1 MQWDASAPQ
10 SGFSTSAKTW
20 LPVASNYKTVN
31 VQTEL
36 ADPNSLLNWHKKLIV
51 MRRTRD
57 AVRDGGM
64 VMLDTANPS
73 VLSYVRTAP
82 PGHHNIVVALNMT
95 AQPQKITLDLKEA
108 GIQQTAMKTLLTN
121 EPSLMGA
128 TSTSITLP
136 PFASWVGEVQMQ

>member
-1 MQWDASAPQ
+1 MLLTTRATALMYYGEELGMTTSTPRRVEDVKDPIGKTGWPKGKGRRGGGRPMQWDASAPQ
-10 SGFSTSAKTW
+10 SGFSTSATTW

-36 ADPNSLLNWHKKLIV
+36 KDPDSLLNWHKKLIV

-64 VMLDTANPS
+64 VMLDTANAS

-82 PGHHNIVVALNMT
+82 PGHHNIVV
-95 AQPQKITLDLKEA
+95 
-108 GIQQTAMKTLLTN
+108 
-121 EPSLMGA
+121 
-128 TSTSITLP
+128 
-136 PFASWVGEVQMQ
+136 